1 MDYQEAMEK
10 HKKDCRRCREKIYK
24 HAIKKFSCLQ
34 EIDIKAY
41 EELMSYRRIGTLE
54 EVREAVEKF
63 GQNVGVWIPCNERL
77 PENAKHKGTFCP
89 KYWVMTKYGQTIGW
103 YNPDFESWF
112 VLVWFTTSRYLD
124 SEIDFDRAD
133 IPKVVKVPIKTEIVK
148 AWMPLPEPYRPD
160 LGDEE

>member
-1 MDYQEAMEK
+1 MG
-10 HKKDCRRCREKIYK
+10 R
-24 HAIKKFSCLQ
+24 L
-34 EIDIKAY
+34 IDADKLM
-41 EELMSYRRIGTLE
+41 EELTSFSMHITGSHHQDFIVSQCKNSIKRMVDE
-54 EVREAVEKF
+54 QPAVDVPDI
-63 GQNVGVWIPCNERL
+63 NVGEWIPCNERL
-77 PENAKHKGTFCP
+77 PENAKHKGAFCP

-112 VLVWFTTSRYLD
+112 VLVWFITSRCLE
-124 SEIDFDRAD
+124 SEIDLDRAD